1 MITMSKKAFVKE
13 HKDLIKTLKSGDK
26 AKLKS
31 EYKEQSS
38 ELKKY
43 IGKKMYGKKK

>member
-1 MITMSKKAFVKE
+1 MITMTKPAFIKE
-13 HKDLIKTLKSGDK
+13 HEDLLKTLKSGDK

-43 IGKKMYGKKK
+43 IGNKMYGKKK